1 MAKWCRFRQHKSSAI
16 QFGKLSADELSI
28 QVVEGDFFSD
38 HTLTEAWVPIS
49 DVELLTPCSPSKF
62 IGLWNNFHELA
73 KQQGNEIPT
82 EPLYFIKG
90 SNSYLAP
97 GQNIRIPKTLNGE
110 VGRVLYEGELG
121 IVIGKVTKEV
131 SEEDAKNAIFG
142 FTCVNDVTALEILS
156 KDNSFKQWTRAKS
169 YDTFGPFGPFI
180 TSDLDYKNLTI
191 KTLLNGRERQSYPAA
206 DMIFN
211 PQQIVS
217 YLSYDMTLMPGDI
230 VACGTSIGAMPIKNG
245 QTVEIVI
252 DGIGKLSN
260 GVSSE

>member
-38 HTLTEAWVPIS
+38 HILTEAWFPIS

-110 VGRVLYEGELG
+110 VGRILYEGELG

-142 FTCVNDVTALEILS
+142 FTCVN
-156 KDNSFKQWTRAKS
+156 
-169 YDTFGPFGPFI
+169 
-180 TSDLDYKNLTI
+180 
-191 KTLLNGRERQSYPAA
+191 
-206 DMIFN
+206 
-211 PQQIVS
+211 
-217 YLSYDMTLMPGDI
+217 
-230 VACGTSIGAMPIKNG
+230 
-245 QTVEIVI
+245 
-252 DGIGKLSN
+252 
-260 GVSSE
+260 